1 MNGIEH
7 KVVSMAKYLLDTN
20 IIIYY
25 LNDDQTA
32 IDFIDSNLDDIS
44 ISSITYLE
52 VLVFSYTEEEDKKV
66 RNFLD
71 FFTLLNMDMSVI
83 DIAINTYRNKKVKMA
98 DNLIGSTAKL
108 HGLTLVTRNI
118 DDFKNMNL
126 NILNIYT

>member
-7 KVVSMAKYLLDTN
+7 KVVGMAKYLLDTN

-25 LNDDQTA
+25 LNNDQTA
-32 IDFIDSNLDDIS
+32 IDFIDSNLDNIAIS
-44 ISSITYLE
+44 TITYLE
-52 VLVFSYTEEEDKKV
+52 VLVFSYTAEEDKKV

-108 HGLTLVTRNI
+108 HDLTLVTRNI

>member
-1 MNGIEH
+1 
-7 KVVSMAKYLLDTN
+7 MAKYLLDTN

-25 LNDDQTA
+25 LNNDQTA
-32 IDFIDSNLDDIS
+32 VDFIDSHLDEIA
-44 ISSITYLE
+44 ISSISYLE
-52 VLVFSYTEEEDKKV
+52 VLVFSYTDDEDRKV

-71 FFTLLNMDMSVI
+71 IFTLHHIDMSVI

-108 HGLTLVTRNI
+108 HDLTLVTRNI

>member
-1 MNGIEH
+1 
-7 KVVSMAKYLLDTN
+7 MAKYLLDTN

-25 LNDDQTA
+25 LNNDQTA
-32 IDFIDSNLDDIS
+32 IDFIDSNLDNIAIS
-44 ISSITYLE
+44 TITYLE
-52 VLVFSYTEEEDKKV
+52 VLVFSYDAEEDRKV

-71 FFTLLNMDMSVI
+71 FFTLLNMDMNVI

-108 HGLTLVTRNI
+108 HDLTLVTRNT

-126 NILNIYT
+126 NMLNIYT

>member
-7 KVVSMAKYLLDTN
+7 KVVGMAKYLLDTN

-25 LNDDQTA
+25 LNNDQTA
-32 IDFIDSNLDDIS
+32 IDFIDSNLDNIAIS
-44 ISSITYLE
+44 TITYLE
-52 VLVFSYTEEEDKKV
+52 VLVFSYDAEEDRKV

-71 FFTLLNMDMSVI
+71 FFTLLNMDMNVI

-108 HGLTLVTRNI
+108 HDLTLVTRNI

>member
-1 MNGIEH
+1 ME
-7 KVVSMAKYLLDTN
+7 KYLLDTN

-25 LNDDQTA
+25 LNNDQTA
-32 IDFIDSNLDDIS
+32 IDFIDSNLDKIA

-52 VLVFSYTEEEDKKV
+52 VLVFSYDAEEDKKV

-71 FFTLLNMDMSVI
+71 FFTLLNMDMNVI

-108 HGLTLVTRNI
+108 HDLTLVTRNT

-126 NILNIYT
+126 NMLNIYT

>member
-7 KVVSMAKYLLDTN
+7 KVVGMAKYLLDTN

-25 LNDDQTA
+25 LNNDQTA
-32 IDFIDSNLDDIS
+32 IDFIDSNLDNIAIS
-44 ISSITYLE
+44 TITYLE
-52 VLVFSYTEEEDKKV
+52 VLVFSYDAEEDRKV

-71 FFTLLNMDMSVI
+71 FFTLLNMDMNVI

-108 HGLTLVTRNI
+108 HDLTLVTRNT

-126 NILNIYT
+126 NMLNIYT